1 MSRICI
7 IAVSGKLPQWAAQA
21 CEEYLRRLPRGW
33 AAELVEIKAEARS
46 SSRSVASVLS
56 REAKRI
62 DERLPAGA
70 RLVAL
75 DECGADLTTVQLGG
89 RIALWRGGRAP
100 LAFLIG
106 GADGLD
112 AGLKSRCDFRMRL
125 SSFTL
130 PHALARVI
138 LVEQLYRTACLATGH
153 PYHRE

>member
-1 MSRICI
+1 MSRISI

-33 AAELVEIKAEARS
+33 AAELVEVKAEARS
-46 SSRSVASVLS
+46 SNRSAVSVMA

-62 DERLPAGA
+62 GERLPAGA

-75 DECGADLTTVQLGG
+75 DERGSELTTVQLGG
-89 RIALWRGGRAP
+89 RISLWRADGAP
-100 LAFLIG
+100 VAFLIG

-112 AGLKSRCDFRMRL
+112 AGLKARCDFRMRL

-138 LVEQLYRTACLATGH
+138 LTEQIYRAACLATGH

>member
-1 MSRICI
+1 MSRIVVV
-7 IAVSGKLPQWAAQA
+7 AVSGKLPRWAVEG

-33 AAELVEIKAEARS
+33 AVELAEVKAETRS
-46 SSRSVASVLS
+46 SGRSAVSLMT

-62 DERLPAGA
+62 EERLPPGA

-75 DECGADLTTVQLGG
+75 DERGSDLTTVQLGE
-89 RIALWRGGRAP
+89 RLSRWRADGAP
-100 LAFLIG
+100 IAFLIG

-138 LVEQLYRTACLATGH
+138 LAEQLYRAACLATGH

>member
-1 MSRICI
+1 MSRIVVV
-7 IAVSGKLPQWAAQA
+7 AVSGKLPQWAVQG

-33 AAELVEIKAEARS
+33 AVELVEVKAETRS
-46 SSRSVASVLS
+46 SGRSAVSLMA

-62 DERLPAGA
+62 EERLPPGA

-75 DECGADLTTVQLGG
+75 DERGSDLTTVQLGE
-89 RIALWRGGRAP
+89 RLSCWRADGAP
-100 LAFLIG
+100 IAFLIG

-138 LVEQLYRTACLATGH
+138 LAEQLYRAACLATGH